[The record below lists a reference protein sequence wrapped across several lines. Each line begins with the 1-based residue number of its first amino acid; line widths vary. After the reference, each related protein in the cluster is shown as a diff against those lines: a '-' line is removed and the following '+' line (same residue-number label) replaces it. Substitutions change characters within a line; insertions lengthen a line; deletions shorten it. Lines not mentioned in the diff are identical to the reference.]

1 MVTKDNGVYCN
12 ICGIHMGNIV
22 DGEFLAFPKIHEGG
36 FLRLQ
41 VHDMHSVLVVYEC
54 DYCPPCSNRVSP
66 MMREINIVSGRIDQ
80 TSEVK
85 TQ

>member
-22 DGEFLAFPKIHEGG
+22 DGEFVAFPKIHEGG
-36 FLRLQ
+36 FLRFQ
-41 VHDMHSVLVVYEC
+41 VHDMHSVVRVYEC
-54 DYCPPCSNRVSP
+54 DYCPTCNKRVSS
-66 MMREINIVSGRIDQ
+66 MMREINIWSGEIDQ
-80 TSEVK
+80 NSEVK